1 MNPQLHPPLAGELYE
16 GGILMFNTIQK
27 MSTRDERGF
36 TLVELLIVIAIIA
49 ILAAIAIPQF
59 ASYRQ
64 RGIRA
69 SMQSDGRN
77 IATMEEATFGDQQ
90 SYVANNGGTT
100 AGSSFSIGS
109 QSGHMSQGNTLNITA
124 TAASY
129 SITVTNTNGGT
140 GSSNYWQN
148 NDGTTGWL

>member
-1 MNPQLHPPLAGELYE
+1 MNPHLHPPLAGELYE
-16 GGILMFNTIQK
+16 GGMLMFNTIQK

-90 SYVANNGGTT
+90 SYVAQTAT
-100 AGSSFSIGS
+100 AGASFSIGS
-109 QSGHMSQGNTLNITA
+109 QTGHMSQGNSLNITA
-124 TAASY
+124 PGGTSY
-129 SITVTNTNGGT
+129 GITVTNTNGGT
-140 GSSNYWQN
+140 GSSNYWQAN
-148 NDGTTGWL
+148 TGTTGWN